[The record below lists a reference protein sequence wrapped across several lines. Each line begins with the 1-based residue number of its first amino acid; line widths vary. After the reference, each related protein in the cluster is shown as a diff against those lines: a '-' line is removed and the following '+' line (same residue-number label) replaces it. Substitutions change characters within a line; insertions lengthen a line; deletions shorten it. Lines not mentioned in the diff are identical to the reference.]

1 MPEKS
6 ASISQQRLLGMAWA
20 ARTGRLDTSK
30 IEDKDWRDKID
41 KIANSDKFPD
51 KSLKKM
57 ASTKHRD
64 EETDKLIPYRIGKGT
79 PEDPE
84 RKRKPYKKKLQEG
97 FSLMGLNEFLLERQS
112 LLELKFQDFYNGYI
126 DALSIMGDKFIP
138 NVSEMF
144 NIYKDII
151 ENVQLNPGMNVMG
164 MGPVSMPG
172 NPGTT
177 TSFHSQEPGSGDI
190 PYYKKD
196 DEDEED
202 EDEDDK

>member
-1 MPEKS
+1 
-6 ASISQQRLLGMAWA
+6 MAWA

-30 IEDKDWRDKID
+30 IEDKEWRDKIN

-79 PEDPE
+79 PEEPE
-84 RKRKPYKKKLQEG
+84 RMRKPYKKKVQEG
-97 FSLMGLNEFLLERQS
+97 FHLKGLNDFISEKESIIESEFE
-112 LLELKFQDFYNGYI
+112 DFYNGYI
-126 DALSIMGDKFIP
+126 DAMYIMNDNFVPNISQMFI
-138 NVSEMF
+138 
-144 NIYKDII
+144 IYKEIR
-151 ENVQLNPGMNVMG
+151 ENAQLNPGMNVMG

-177 TSFHSQEPGSGDI
+177 TSFHNQEPGSGDI
-190 PYYKKD
+190 PYYKKE
-196 DEDEED
+196 EDEED
-202 EDEDDK
+202 EEDDDK